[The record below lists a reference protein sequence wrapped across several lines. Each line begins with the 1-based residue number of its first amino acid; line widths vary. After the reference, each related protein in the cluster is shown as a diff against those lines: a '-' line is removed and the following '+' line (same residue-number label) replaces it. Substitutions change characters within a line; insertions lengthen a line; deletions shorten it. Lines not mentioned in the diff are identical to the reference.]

1 MTMALFLSSLIVG
14 CIPHP
19 SQAVHTWQS
28 NNNTVELP
36 VLRSN
41 KNGERLFV
49 SVDLPT
55 VGKQYFM
62 VDTGSSVSAIRADLV
77 DEMQL
82 HSSRKNGYL
91 TGVSGRVPWIETVVP
106 EIKLGPIK
114 LSNTAFA
121 VSVEGLPTQAGI
133 VPIAGIIGNNIWD
146 QFVMDIDY
154 GLERIQLHKE
164 YAFSDTAQKVQYDGQ
179 HILAAM
185 ELAFGDNGIQTIL
198 ANVDTGSSGLIL
210 NSIHAPQLLE
220 HGVKSRETIMG
231 VGADKNNMQDYV
243 VETVNVGINSLTL
256 GGLTQPYTEQAIL
269 VTPPDDGFISLVGYH
284 ALENKRL
291 IIDFEDE
298 RIQIEPS
305 PSDLP
310 VRNLHKD
317 YLQSIQWGTMEAS
330 PMTEIQLHFI
340 LGEDTAAV
348 RKLKRLINKDGN
360 SEYRVALANHYYNVG
375 NIEGAL
381 EELEKIDEEILLE
394 LGLMEAFI
402 LTYVHADQ
410 MKKAHILL
418 AKELRRTTVVSHTY
432 WLASLLDLMNNDI
445 AGSKDWLYKAER
457 HGSEDYY
464 VHKALLKHRGGDI
477 TGAIATLRMDVQKHP
492 LGNHSLWF
500 LAQLA
505 KDTEYAALAKSTID
519 AFLPLMH
526 SRRSSLDFL
535 SAAYYE
541 LGETELAVSISQI
554 GKTRDCDTLETE
566 DRQNCYAWY
575 DALVHNNLTDNISTM
590 EQIVHDNPGRADF
603 ADTLAV
609 LYRANGE
616 VANSVE
622 MSRQAMI
629 FSGSDP
635 YMIWQ
640 ALREPF

>member
-1 MTMALFLSSLIVG
+1 MTMALLMSALYMG
-14 CIPHP
+14 CIPH
-19 SQAVHTWQS
+19 SSKAVQS
-28 NNNTVELP
+28 LQNANNTVELP
-36 VLRSN
+36 VFRSN
-41 KNGERLFV
+41 KNGERLFI

-77 DEMQL
+77 DAMQL

-106 EIKLGPIK
+106 ELKLGSIKLN
-114 LSNTAFA
+114 NTAFA

-133 VPIAGIIGNNIWD
+133 VPIAGIIGNNVWD

-164 YAFSDTAQKVQYDGQ
+164 YVLSETAQKVQYDGQ
-179 HILAAM
+179 HILAAL
-185 ELAFGDNGIQTIL
+185 ELSFGDNGIQTIL

-210 NSIHAPQLLE
+210 NTVHAPQLLE

-231 VGADKNNMQDYV
+231 VGADKNNIQDYV
-243 VETVNVGINSLTL
+243 VETINVGIDSITL
-256 GGLTQPYTEQAIL
+256 GGFTQPYSEQAIL

-284 ALENKRL
+284 ALENNRL
-291 IIDFEDE
+291 VIDFEQE

-305 PSDLP
+305 SSDLP

-348 RKLKRLINKDGN
+348 RKLKRLINKDGT

-375 NIEGAL
+375 DIDSAL
-381 EELEKIDEEILLE
+381 AELEKIDENILLE

-402 LTYVHADQ
+402 LTYVHANQ
-410 MKKAHILL
+410 MDKAHMLL
-418 AKELRRTTVVSHTY
+418 AKELRRKSVVSHTY

-445 AGSKDWLYKAER
+445 AGAKDWLYKAER
-457 HGSEDYY
+457 HGSEDYH
-464 VHKALLKHRGGDI
+464 VHKALLKHRSGDL
-477 TGAIATLRMDVQKHP
+477 TGAIAALRMDVQKHP

-505 KDTEYAALAKSTID
+505 NGTEYEHVAKNTID
-519 AFLPLMH
+519 AFLPLRH

-535 SAAYYE
+535 AAAYYE
-541 LGETELAVSISQI
+541 LGEAELAVSIAED
-554 GKTRDCDTLETE
+554 GKARDCNTLETE
-566 DRQNCYAWY
+566 DRHNCYAWY
-575 DALVHNNLTDNISTM
+575 DALVHNNLTENISIM
-590 EQIVHDNPGRADF
+590 KEIVNDNPGRADF

-609 LYRANGE
+609 LYRASGE
-616 VANSVE
+616 VANSVD